1 MQSLTT
7 PTAISGPFANSQ
19 VALKNV
25 IPNAAA
31 DVANVYN
38 ASMELGFPAV
48 TMQPIDRGG
57 TPPDGKDFNGI
68 LNVVSQFYF
77 QFQNGF
83 HPTFDSNVST
93 AIGGYPQGAVLWYFP
108 AGATKMLP
116 VMSLIPN
123 NTYDFV
129 SDPTYIDGVHW
140 TVAWSSNYLGE
151 QDLGNATALT
161 TVDFSGPGA
170 AIKKIAIPDTIS
182 TLTITLGTPVSNVGT
197 YTWELHITPEHDNTL
212 PLITWAVSSGTLV
225 WLSSS
230 LQQLQTI
237 GKTAIFVFRWMDGKL
252 IANYGGSY

>member
-7 PTAISGPFANSQ
+7 PAAISGPFANSQ

-25 IPNAAA
+25 IPNDAA

-38 ASMELGFPAV
+38 ASMELGFPSV
-48 TMQPIDRGG
+48 TMQPIDQGG

-68 LNVVSQFYF
+68 LNLVSQFYF

-83 HPTFDSNVST
+83 HPTFDQAVST
-93 AIGGYPQGAVLWYFP
+93 AIGGYPEGAVLWYFP

-116 VMSLIPN
+116 VMSLIGN

-129 SDPTYIDGVHW
+129 TDPSLIDGVHW

-151 QDLGNATALT
+151 QDLGSATALT
-161 TVDFSGPGA
+161 TVNFSGPGA
-170 AIKKIAIPDTIS
+170 AIKKLAIPDTLNAI
-182 TLTITLGTPVSNVGT
+182 TITLGTPISNVGT
-197 YTWELHITPEHDNTL
+197 YTWELHITPENLITL
-212 PLITWAVSSGTLV
+212 PMITWNVSNGTLN
-225 WLSSS
+225 WMDTA
-230 LQQLQTI
+230 LQQLQEV
-237 GKTAIFVFRWMDGKL
+237 GKTAIFVFRWMDNKL